1 MPKRVKSLVATD
13 VSSLSN
19 NELVIIDSGLG
30 MKYDDTVYEFNGNK
44 KMMQFIKDKQS
55 MGEDNKEIETTKN
68 LDSEGN
74 VPEITDETGVYLL
87 NEQ

>member
-13 VSSLSN
+13 TNSLSN
-19 NELVIIDSGLG
+19 NELVITNSGLG
-30 MKYDDTVYEFNGNK
+30 LKYGSDVYEFNGNK

-74 VPEITDETGVYLL
+74 VPGITDETGVYLL
-87 NEQ
+87 NE